1 MASVVHVDPGVEL
14 SPETNNPQPTPSS
27 PIASE
32 GDQENVE
39 PWIAQVKTREGR
51 TFSFAFY

>member
-14 SPETNNPQPTPSS
+14 SPETSNPQPTPSS